1 MSTPEPPTMP
11 AARRP
16 RRAKRAPKQPR
27 LEVDDVLV
35 VKGRRMRTAIG
46 GTVVGNVMEWFDFG
60 VYGYMAVMLS
70 QLFFQTG
77 SESLDLIL
85 SLLAF
90 AVSFLVRPLGGL
102 VLGPLGDRIG
112 RQKVLFFTMA
122 MMAIATAL
130 IGVLPTYADIGVWA
144 AFLLYA
150 LKMLQGF
157 STGGEYAGATTYVS
171 EFSPDRKRGFYSS
184 LLDVGSYFGFAMGAG
199 AVALTH
205 LITSQVWGPDAMM
218 DWGWRVPFLLAIPL
232 GAVAIWFRARIPETP
247 AYEATEAE
255 QEAVRAAGQ
264 SGTANGSAADGAAS
278 DSSASAPALAQ
289 DPDSL
294 HARKGPRA
302 IVTHHWRELLI
313 AIAIVAA
320 TNTAGYALTS
330 YMPTYLASEFGYDE
344 MASAAATIPSLLILC
359 LMIPVVGLLSDKVG
373 RRAMY
378 WAGSLSGVLLL
389 LPAFWLMHQGSF
401 TAIQVAMVIVAVP
414 VALFIGP
421 SASALP
427 ALFPTAARYGAMGI
441 AYNVSVSLFG
451 GTTPLI
457 SQTLIEITGNSYAP
471 ALWIMSFAVLA
482 GIAVIFMRESA
493 QRPLLGSFPAVE
505 SVEEA
510 EELVAT
516 QDSNPLLNTSE
527 MPIIVPEQ
535 LAQEI
540 EDALDIPGGGLPSD
554 ADDPADAGDLA
565 HDGGRSAR

>member
-1 MSTPEPPTMP
+1 
-11 AARRP
+11 
-16 RRAKRAPKQPR
+16 
-27 LEVDDVLV
+27 
-35 VKGRRMRTAIG
+35 MRTAIG

-77 SESLDLIL
+77 SDSLDLIL

-122 MMAIATAL
+122 TMALATAL
-130 IGVLPTYADIGVWA
+130 IGLLPTFDDIGVWA

-150 LKMLQGF
+150 LKMIQGF

-205 LITSQVWGPDAMM
+205 LITSQVWGPDAML

-255 QEAVRAAGQ
+255 QEAERI
-264 SGTANGSAADGAAS
+264 S
-278 DSSASAPALAQ
+278 DSAVAPVGQ
-289 DPDSL
+289 GDDSL
-294 HARKGPRA
+294 HAVKGPRA
-302 IVTHHWRELLI
+302 IVRHHWRELLI

-330 YMPTYLASEFGYDE
+330 YMPTYLASEFGFDE
-344 MASAAATIPSLLILC
+344 MSSAAATIPSLLILC
-359 LMIPVVGLLSDKVG
+359 VMIPFVGLLSDKVG
-373 RRAMY
+373 RRTMY

-389 LPAFWLMHQGSF
+389 LPAFWLMHQSSF
-401 TAIQVAMVIVAVP
+401 LAIQVAMVIVAIP

-457 SQTLIEITGNSYAP
+457 SQTLIEVTGNSYAP
-471 ALWIMSFAVLA
+471 ALWIMAFAVIA
-482 GIAVIFMRESA
+482 GVAVFFMRESA

-516 QDSNPLLNTSE
+516 QDSNPLINTSE
-527 MPIIVPEQ
+527 MPIIVPDQ

-540 EDALDIPGGGLPSD
+540 EDALDVPGAGLPSAD
-554 ADDPADAGDLA
+554 ADAQSTADTE
-565 HDGGRSAR
+565 RSVR

>member
-1 MSTPEPPTMP
+1 M
-11 AARRP
+11 
-16 RRAKRAPKQPR
+16 
-27 LEVDDVLV
+27 LVD
-35 VKGRRMRTAIG
+35 KGRRMRTAIG

-60 VYGYMAVMLS
+60 VYGYMAIMLS

-90 AVSFLVRPLGGL
+90 AVSFLVRPFGGL
-102 VLGPLGDRIG
+102 VLGPLGDKIG

-150 LKMLQGF
+150 LKLVQGF
-157 STGGEYAGATTYVS
+157 STGGEYAGATTYVA

-184 LLDVGSYFGFAMGAG
+184 LLDVGSYLGFAMGAG

-205 LITSQVWGPDAMM
+205 LITQQVWGPDAML

-255 QEAVRAAGQ
+255 QEAEAQ
-264 SGTANGSAADGAAS
+264 SG
-278 DSSASAPALAQ
+278 SSAQAHE
-289 DPDSL
+289 DGSL

-302 IVTHHWRELLI
+302 IVKHHWRELLI

-330 YMPTYLASEFGYDE
+330 YMPTYLGSEFGFNE

-359 LMIPVVGLLSDKVG
+359 AMIPFVGMASDRYG
-373 RRAMY
+373 RRRMY
-378 WAGSLSGVLLL
+378 FAAAIAAVVLL
-389 LPAFWLMHQGSF
+389 LPAFWLMHQSSF
-401 TAIQVAMVIVAVP
+401 FAIQTAMVMVAVP

-457 SQTLIEITGNSYAP
+457 SQTLIELTGNSYMP
-471 ALWIMSFAVLA
+471 AIWIMAFAVLA
-482 GIAVIFMRESA
+482 GVAVIFMRESA
-493 QRPLLGSFPAVE
+493 QRPLLGSFP
-505 SVEEA
+505 SVETEEEA
-510 EELVAT
+510 AELVAT
-516 QDSNPLLNTSE
+516 QDDNPLLNTSE
-527 MPIIVPEQ
+527 MPIVVPEQ
-535 LAQEI
+535 LEREI
-540 EDALDIPGGGLPSD
+540 EDALDQPGAGLPSAADGATD
-554 ADDPADAGDLA
+554 AEPSTKG
-565 HDGGRSAR
+565 

>member
-1 MSTPEPPTMP
+1 
-11 AARRP
+11 
-16 RRAKRAPKQPR
+16 
-27 LEVDDVLV
+27 
-35 VKGRRMRTAIG
+35 MRTAIG

-60 VYGYMAVMLS
+60 VYGYMALMLS
-70 QLFFQTG
+70 ELFFQTG

-102 VLGPLGDRIG
+102 VLGPLGDKIG

-122 MMAIATAL
+122 MMALATAL

-144 AFLLYA
+144 ALLLYA
-150 LKMLQGF
+150 LKMIQGF

-171 EFSPDRKRGFYSS
+171 EFSPDSKRGFYSS

-205 LITSQVWGPDAMM
+205 LIASQVWGPDAML
-218 DWGWRVPFLLAIPL
+218 DWAWRVPFLLAIPL

-247 AYEATEAE
+247 AFEATEAE
-255 QEAVRAAGQ
+255 QSSEQ
-264 SGTANGSAADGAAS
+264 GSAGAEH
-278 DSSASAPALAQ
+278 DEN
-289 DPDSL
+289 SL
-294 HARKGPRA
+294 HTRRNAGG
-302 IVTHHWRELLI
+302 IVKHHWRELLI
-313 AIAIVAA
+313 AIAIVAG

-330 YMPTYLASEFGYDE
+330 YMPTYLGSQFGYDE
-344 MASAAATIPSLLILC
+344 MTSAAATIPSLLILC
-359 LMIPVVGLLSDKVG
+359 VMIPFVGKGSDLFG
-373 RRAMY
+373 RRNMY
-378 WAGSLSGVLLL
+378 FAASLSAIVLL

-401 TAIQVAMVIVAVP
+401 VAIQLAMLVVAIP

-427 ALFPTAARYGAMGI
+427 AMFPTAARYGAMGI

-457 SQTLIEITGNSYAP
+457 AQTLIELTGNSYMP
-471 ALWIMSFAVLA
+471 ALWIMSFAVIA

-493 QRPLLGSFPAVE
+493 KRPLLGSFPTVE

-510 EELVAT
+510 RELVAT
-516 QDSNPLLNTSE
+516 QEQNPLLNTSE

-535 LAQEI
+535 LAREV
-540 EDALDIPGGGLPSD
+540 EDALDVPGAGLPSSVD
-554 ADDPADAGDLA
+554 EEEAADGAETGDGS
-565 HDGGRSAR
+565 DRTSAP

>member
-1 MSTPEPPTMP
+1 
-11 AARRP
+11 
-16 RRAKRAPKQPR
+16 
-27 LEVDDVLV
+27 
-35 VKGRRMRTAIG
+35 MRTAIG

-60 VYGYMAVMLS
+60 VYGYMALMLS

-77 SESLDLIL
+77 NEGLDLIL

-102 VLGPLGDRIG
+102 VLGPLGDKLG

-150 LKMLQGF
+150 LKMIQGF

-171 EFSPDRKRGFYSS
+171 EFSPDSKRGFYSS

-205 LITSQVWGPDAMM
+205 LVTSNVWGPDAML

-247 AYEATEAE
+247 AFEATEAE
-255 QEAVRAAGQ
+255 QQAEQAG
-264 SGTANGSAADGAAS
+264 GAAEH
-278 DSSASAPALAQ
+278 AEG
-289 DPDSL
+289 SL
-294 HARKGPRA
+294 HARKGA
-302 IVTHHWRELLI
+302 AGIVRHHWRELLI
-313 AIAIVAA
+313 AIAIVAG

-330 YMPTYLASEFGYDE
+330 YMPTYLGSQFGYDE
-344 MASAAATIPSLLILC
+344 MASAAATIPALLVLC
-359 LMIPVVGLLSDKVG
+359 VMIPFVGKGSDMFG

-378 WAGSLSGVLLL
+378 FAAAGSALVLL
-389 LPAFWLMHQGSF
+389 LPAFWLMHQSSF
-401 TAIQVAMVIVAVP
+401 VAIQLAMFIVAIP

-457 SQTLIEITGNSYAP
+457 SQTLIELTGNSYMP
-471 ALWIMSFAVLA
+471 ALWIMAFAALA

-493 QRPLLGSFPAVE
+493 NRPLLGSFPAVE
-505 SVEEA
+505 SEEEA
-510 EELVAT
+510 RELVAT
-516 QDSNPLLNTSE
+516 QEQNPLLNTSE
-527 MPIIVPEQ
+527 MPIVVPGQ
-535 LAQEI
+535 LAREV
-540 EDALDIPGGGLPSD
+540 EDALDVPGAGLPPEVGSANAGS
-554 ADDPADAGDLA
+554 ADGEDPDTEGAGA
-565 HDGGRSAR
+565 GEGARRTPTA